1 MCVQNK
7 PDPNWKQLIHIKF
20 QKCNSLIKIC
30 EDNTANK
37 WNGKV
42 GLLCLVF
49 SVVVFA
55 FVSDLHLR
63 TVTVSQIESLEREII
78 DLQSEFE
85 FDRID
90 YLDTIRKQERHIMLL
105 DAIIARIQPCLRRD
119 CNYYNL
125 DRIRTECKWNEEEGR
140 WMLPKMVIDR
150 TSLPSTGEI
159 SQMEWGG
166 MWGWGGGVGVGVL
179 FVWLC
184 WWSERDIKPPLL
196 SMYNHA

>member
-1 MCVQNK
+1 M
-7 PDPNWKQLIHIKF
+7 
-20 QKCNSLIKIC
+20 
-30 EDNTANK
+30 
-37 WNGKV
+37 
-42 GLLCLVF
+42 GLLCLVG
-49 SVVVFA
+49 VVFVV
-55 FVSDLHLR
+55 FSFLSDLHLR
-63 TVTVSQIESLEREII
+63 TVTVLQIESLEREII

-125 DRIRTECKWNEEEGR
+125 DRIRTECKWNEEEER

-159 SQMEWGG
+159 SQMEWGR
-166 MWGWGGGVGVGVL
+166 GGGEGGL
-179 FVWLC
+179 QRRGEGF
-184 WWSERDIKPPLL
+184 
-196 SMYNHA
+196 

>member
-1 MCVQNK
+1 MFFV
-7 PDPNWKQLIHIKF
+7 
-20 QKCNSLIKIC
+20 
-30 EDNTANK
+30 
-37 WNGKV
+37 V
-42 GLLCLVF
+42 G
-49 SVVVFA
+49 FA

-166 MWGWGGGVGVGVL
+166 MGGGGGCL
-179 FVWLC
+179 GGFWC
-184 WWSERDIKPPLL
+184 GGESG
-196 SMYNHA
+196 